1 MAAHPVDSSF
11 RFPDLI
17 AASAHPDGISGRES
31 KRRPRDNGLG
41 ALRGLAFALFF
52 EAALAFVGFSGFEL
66 WRLLR

>member
-17 AASAHPDGISGRES
+17 AAPAHPDGISGAS
-31 KRRPRDNGLG
+31 AKRRPADSGLG
-41 ALRGLAFALFF
+41 ALRGLAFALVF
-52 EAALAFVGFSGFEL
+52 EAALAVVGFSGFEL

>member
-17 AASAHPDGISGRES
+17 AASAHPDGIPAPVL
-31 KRRPRDNGLG
+31 KRRPSDNGLG
-41 ALRGLAFALFF
+41 ALRGLAFALVF
-52 EAALAFVGFSGFEL
+52 EATLGVVGFSGFEL